1 MNNISL
7 IKNKI
12 KCLPWNFLSKYGFYK
27 GSNVPIKFI
36 IENADWAIK
45 FVGQNIKKE
54 IGWTPKIDIKIG
66 IKEMKKNIQYW
77 KDAPLWTKSKI
88 KSATKDWFKY
98 LKNE

>member
-12 KCLPWNFLSKYGFYK
+12 KCLPWNILSKYGLYK
-27 GSNVPIKFI
+27 GSKVPIKFI

-54 IGWTPKIDIKIG
+54 IDIIAPG
-66 IKEMKKNIQYW
+66 NIEVT
-77 KDAPLWTKSKI
+77 TKPQR
-88 KSATKDWFKY
+88 F
-98 LKNE
+98 